1 MFPKRFRD
9 PKTGFH
15 LLSSMH
21 SKKYLKNIGL
31 EREDYYFLKRV
42 GKGLL
47 CTYAILGALW
57 LLNDNSPLGWQ
68 KLKPRLREQEEA
80 LKEFIAKG
88 GMIGTTIGPKG
99 MAESDEDRNN
109 NQKELQSKSFD
120 QEAQKLWLKMKNE
133 VTTELKERAHAY
145 LNSCRIVCHTT
156 MELLLITQQ
165 LKSSSD

>member
-31 EREDYYFLKRV
+31 EREDYYLLKHV

-47 CTYAILGALW
+47 CTYAVLGALW
-57 LLNDNSPLGWQ
+57 LYNENSSLGWW
-68 KLKPRLREQEEA
+68 KLKPWLKEHEEA

-88 GMIGTTIGPKG
+88 GTIGTTVGPKG
-99 MAESDEDRNN
+99 MDESDKDGNN
-109 NQKELQSKSFD
+109 NQKELQGKNFD
-120 QEAQKLWLKMKNE
+120 EEAQKLWLRMKNE
-133 VTTELKERAHAY
+133 VTAELKEKGFD
-145 LNSCRIVCHTT
+145 V
-156 MELLLITQQ
+156 E
-165 LKSSSD
+165 